1 MGFEMFR
8 PGSWLGVIGLAAFLS
23 PSSFGQVVTLP
34 SVGNFSVQTSVSAPD
49 SGAASLGSMRRGAYG
64 STSRG
69 GLIGKNRA
77 LGGSTQAAGASV
89 HVQVIDLEALDQ
101 SILQA
106 AESSR
111 SDRNSTLGTS
121 GQKFDSSM
129 ARSFDTEQFSSSR
142 TASYDYMAV
151 LNHPHDPTIIRDYAG
166 DVRFFLEQARKAR
179 DGGRWSG
186 AQVYYD
192 QAWSRLSQAQK
203 SQVLQELAKAQEQ
216 RAKRAKEGTPSPK
229 S

>member
-1 MGFEMFR
+1 MDDLPLPLFFWTGCHFAIGWQFQCPNIGIR
-8 PGSWLGVIGLAAFLS
+8 PRLGGRFARFDTVRCVRIDIARGLDWQE
-23 PSSFGQVVTLP
+23 P
-34 SVGNFSVQTSVSAPD
+34 
-49 SGAASLGSMRRGAYG
+49 R
-64 STSRG
+64 
-69 GLIGKNRA
+69 

-89 HVQVIDLEALDQ
+89 RVQVIDLEALDQ

-106 AESSR
+106 AELSR
-111 SDRNSTLGTS
+111 SDRSSTLDTS

-129 ARSFDTEQFSSSR
+129 ARSFDTERFSSSR
-142 TASYDYMAV
+142 PASYDYMAV

-203 SQVLQELAKAQEQ
+203 SQVLQELAKVQEQ
-216 RAKRAKEGTPSPK
+216 RAKRAKEGTPAPK
-229 S
+229 P